1 MDYRRKEW
9 FINFLISSNGFT
21 NFTIRQNHING
32 ILQKGRYIIA
42 HYIKNKYILEDI
54 SEEGKNKSF
63 TVDELNFI
71 SIDNPNLWVLGAI
84 NTTSRK

>member
-1 MDYRRKEW
+1 MDFRRKECLEVYE
-9 FINFLISSNGFT
+9 IVSNGLI
-21 NFTIRQNHING
+21 NFTISQNHINEN
-32 ILQKGRYIIA
+32 QKGRHVIA

-54 SEEGKNKSF
+54 FEEGKNKSF
-63 TVDELNFI
+63 VVDESNFI